1 MSPRRRCQPAG
12 ASNTAAKRQNLPGT
26 KFSRRNCQALH
37 GWGWSNAIAKWQNLP
52 GGEVLSVQLP
62 SPAWLGIVECNC
74 QVAKLARRRGSLGAI
89 AKPCV
94 VGDCRMHPPGGEI
107 FSVQLPAAGLSNA
120 ADRRQNLPGGEVLSC
135 YCQTMRERQ
144 MQPTG
149 GKTCQA
155 AKFFRRN
162 CQVLRDWGLS
172 NAADRR
178 QTCQVKKFPYLPRWQ
193 PAVACVHAFPC
204 LQGCFLV
211 LRAVSSLRQSADS
224 AKILGRSASVSVKA
238 AFCRGKTG
246 CMAGFLVRQ
255 LGARRVARANFQKYT
270 QIT

>member
-1 MSPRRRCQPAG
+1 MQLPSGKTCQAE
-12 ASNTAAKRQNLPGT
+12 R
-26 KFSRRNCQALH
+26 FSRRNRQALR
-37 GWGWSNAIAKWQNLP
+37 GWGLSNA
-52 GGEVLSVQLP
+52 S
-62 SPAWLGIVECNC
+62 
-74 QVAKLARRRGSLGAI
+74 ARWRNFLGAI
-89 AKPCV
+89 AS
-94 VGDCRMHPPGGEI
+94 CRIVKCSRQAAKLAGRR
-107 FSVQLPAAGLSNA
+107 SSLLLLPNHAGAPNA
-120 ADRRQNLPGGEVLSC
+120 ADRRQNLPSGEVLSC

-211 LRAVSSLRQSADS
+211 LRAVSSLRQSVDF
-224 AKILGRSASVSVKA
+224 AKILRRSASVSVKA
-238 AFCRGKTG
+238 ALCPGKAG
-246 CMAGFLVRQ
+246 CMTGFLVRQ

>member
-26 KFSRRNCQALH
+26 EFSRRNCQALH

-155 AKFFRRN
+155 VKFSLAIAK
-162 CQVLRDWGLS
+162 
-172 NAADRR
+172 
-178 QTCQVKKFPYLPRWQ
+178 
-193 PAVACVHAFPC
+193 PC
-204 LQGCFLV
+204 G
-211 LRAVSSLRQSADS
+211 S
-224 AKILGRSASVSVKA
+224 AKCSRQA
-238 AFCRGKTG
+238 AK
-246 CMAGFLVRQ
+246 L
-255 LGARRVARANFQKYT
+255 ARRRSSFGAIAKSCGIGDCRMQPTDGKLAK
-270 QIT
+270 

>member
-1 MSPRRRCQPAG
+1 MSPRRRCQPCG
-12 ASNTAAKRQNLPGT
+12 GVKYSRQAANLPGDEI
-26 KFSRRNCQALH
+26 FA
-37 GWGWSNAIAKWQNLP
+37 A
-52 GGEVLSVQLP
+52 QLP

-94 VGDCRMHPPGGEI
+94 VGNCRMQLPSPVGSGIAKCNRQAANLPGGEI
-107 FSVQLPAAGLSNA
+107 FSAQLLIPAGSGIVKCNP
-120 ADRRQNLPGGEVLSC
+120 RRCNP
-135 YCQTMRERQ
+135 
-144 MQPTG
+144 
-149 GKTCQA
+149 
-155 AKFFRRN
+155 
-162 CQVLRDWGLS
+162 
-172 NAADRR
+172 RR